1 MEEYCNDLEVDPTDV
16 IMLIIAFHLDSENM
30 CEFTREN
37 WMKGWATLGC
47 DSIESMKNKIPSLR
61 EELDDPEIFKKI
73 YRFAFLFGRQETQR
87 SLELGIAI
95 GLWQLLLP
103 NKFKHLELWCDYLQN
118 EYKRAISRDTWNLL
132 LEFVN
137 TVDEKMTNY
146 DANGAWPVVID
157 NFVEY
162 AKPLINN

>member
-1 MEEYCNDLEVDPTDV
+1 MD
-16 IMLIIAFHLDSENM
+16 F
-30 CEFTREN
+30 FR
-37 WMKGWATLGC
+37 
-47 DSIESMKNKIPSLR
+47 SMKNKIPSLR
-61 EELDDPEIFKKI
+61 EELNDSEIFKKI

-87 SLELGIAI
+87 SLELDIAI

-146 DANGAWPVVID
+146 DADGAWPVLID

-162 AKPLINN
+162 AKPIINNEN